1 MSDIMTPIPFGNLMN
16 WILEEHRKGAVFGV
30 RKPFK
35 ADPEKN
41 YEIFGRKLETPF
53 GPAAGPHT
61 QLTQNIVA
69 AYVAGSRFFELKTVQ
84 KLDGEDLPVAKPCI
98 KADDECY
105 NCEWS
110 TELYVPQAFDEY
122 VKAWFACKVLAKEYG
137 LGAMDGFQFNMSVG
151 YDLEGIKL
159 EKIDKFI
166 EGMKDASGTPVFN
179 ECRQWLLDNLDK
191 FEKVTKED
199 VEGISPEVCNCE
211 IGRAHV

>member
-1 MSDIMTPIPFGNLMN
+1 MSDIMTPIPFGKMMN
-16 WILEEHRKGAVFGV
+16 WILEEHKKGAIFGI
-30 RKPFK
+30 RRPFV
-35 ADPEKN
+35 ADQSKK
-41 YEIFGRKLETPF
+41 YEIFGRTLETPF

-110 TELYVPQAFDEY
+110 TELYVPQAYDEY

-137 LGAMDGFQFNMSVG
+137 LGSMDGFQFNMSVG
-151 YDLEGIKL
+151 
-159 EKIDKFI
+159 
-166 EGMKDASGTPVFN
+166 
-179 ECRQWLLDNLDK
+179 
-191 FEKVTKED
+191 
-199 VEGISPEVCNCE
+199 
-211 IGRAHV
+211 

>member
-1 MSDIMTPIPFGNLMN
+1 MSDRMTPIPFRNLMN
-16 WILEEHRKGAVFGV
+16 WILKEHKKGAIFGV
-30 RKPFK
+30 RRPFV
-35 ADPEKN
+35 ADPSHT

-61 QLTQNIVA
+61 QLAQNIVA
-69 AYVAGSRFFELKTVQ
+69 SYVAGSRFFELKTVQ
-84 KLDGEDLPVAKPCI
+84 KLDGEDLPVNKPCI

-122 VKAWFACKVLAKEYG
+122 VKAWFACQVVAKEYG

-151 YDLEGIKL
+151 YDREGINL

-166 EGMKDASGTPVFN
+166 EGMKDASETPIF
-179 ECRQWLLDNLDK
+179 
-191 FEKVTKED
+191 
-199 VEGISPEVCNCE
+199 
-211 IGRAHV
+211 